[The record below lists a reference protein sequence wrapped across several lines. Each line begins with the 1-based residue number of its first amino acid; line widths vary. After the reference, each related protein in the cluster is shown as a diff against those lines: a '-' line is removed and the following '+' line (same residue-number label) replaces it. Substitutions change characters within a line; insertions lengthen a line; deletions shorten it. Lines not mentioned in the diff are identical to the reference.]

1 MLSVYFGN
9 DVVAVRT
16 KAFAYITTLEKKSY
30 EVVRIEADAYERGM
44 CAALGGGPSLFSGKK
59 VYVLDTPSDSELFI
73 QELTGLLPEFSKA
86 DDMYVVIEGALLSP
100 DKKRYE
106 KVGATLYEHTKT
118 DKDFFNVFALAD
130 ALARKDKKMLWVG
143 IIEART
149 HGLSSEEVIGT
160 LWWQLKTLSLAGQT
174 KSAAEAG
181 LKDFPYNKAKR
192 ALALFR
198 EGEIKRLSQELLAVY
213 HDGHSGVR
221 DIDTAFEAWALT
233 L

>member
-1 MLSVYFGN
+1 MLTIYFGN
-9 DVVAVRT
+9 DVVQVRT
-16 KAFAYITTLEKKSY
+16 KAFAYVATLEKKDY
-30 EVVRIEADAYERGM
+30 EVVRIEADAYQSGM
-44 CAALGGGPSLFSGKK
+44 CATLGGRSLFGGKK
-59 VYVLDTPSDSELFI
+59 VYVLDMPSDSELFL
-73 QELTGLLPEFSKA
+73 QELTGLLPEYSEA
-86 DDMYVVIEGALLSP
+86 EDIYVVIEGALLSA

-106 KVGATLYEHTKT
+106 KVGATLNEHTKT
-118 DKDFFNVFALAD
+118 DKDFFNVFVLAD

-149 HGLSSEEVIGT
+149 HGVSTEEVIGT
-160 LWWQLKTLSLAGQT
+160 LWWQLKTLSLARRA

-192 ALALFR
+192 ALGTFK
-198 EGEIKRLSQELLAVY
+198 EGEIERLSRELLAVY

-221 DIDTAFEAWALT
+221 DIDTAFEAWVLT